1 MTSCNK
7 EVTMLEFYKTF
18 ENKTVKIDQPEYGCW
33 INAVS
38 PTEEEK
44 NFLIEEMGIVPEFV
58 KSSLDEEESS
68 HLDYDED
75 NNQTLVIVDY
85 PSAEDKADGFDTLQ
99 YTTLPLGIVIMK
111 GYIVTISLYENYN
124 IDDMAKGKVRG
135 IDTNLKTR
143 FLLLLL
149 LRISQRYLIY
159 LRQIDRL
166 SSRTEH
172 RLHKSM
178 QNKELIQM
186 LGLEKS
192 LVYFSTSLKTDEITL
207 NKIMRGKPIKLYDE
221 DQELLDDVMIE
232 IHQAIEMCNIYS
244 NILSGT
250 MDAFASVI
258 SNNLNIVMK
267 ILTVITIVMS
277 IPNIIFSFYGMNVT
291 TPKSIM
297 ASGGKFGYPDDA
309 CETPDLL
316 QTIYTFDGFT
326 VLWDHA
332 IGIDDGAYG
341 RNHGLGF
348 VGENGTLVVDRGGWE
363 VIPEKVGGTPRM
375 EAVPLKKAYGEGGLN
390 LHVKNHLECIKTR
403 NRCQHRDWCPYR

>member
-1 MTSCNK
+1 
-7 EVTMLEFYKTF
+7 MLEFYKTF
-18 ENKTVKIDQPEYGCW
+18 GTETKKIDKPEPGSW
-33 INAVS
+33 ISAIA

-44 NFLIEEMGIVPEFV
+44 NYLIEEMGILPEFV
-58 KSSLDEEESS
+58 KSSLDAEESS
-68 HLDYDED
+68 HIDYDED
-75 NNQTLVIVDY
+75 YNQTLVIVDY
-85 PSAEDKADGFDTLQ
+85 PSAEEVEDGYDKNMLQ

-111 GYIVTISLYENYN
+111 GYVVTISLYENLN
-124 IDDMAKGKVRG
+124 IDDMAQGRIKGVNT
-135 IDTNLKTR
+135 DLKTR

-159 LRQIDRL
+159 LRQIDRI
-166 SSRTEH
+166 SSRTEQ

-207 NKIMRGKPIKLYDE
+207 NKIMRGKAIKLYDE
-221 DQELLDDVMIE
+221 DQDLLDDVLIE

-267 ILTVITIVMS
+267 VLTVITIVMA

-291 TPKSIM
+291 
-297 ASGGKFGYPDDA
+297 
-309 CETPDLL
+309 
-316 QTIYTFDGFT
+316 
-326 VLWDHA
+326 
-332 IGIDDGAYG
+332 
-341 RNHGLGF
+341 GLPIAHWWF
-348 VGENGTLVVDRGGWE
+348 PTLVAIVAC
-363 VIPEKVGGTPRM
+363 IIATIIFI
-375 EAVPLKKAYGEGGLN
+375 KKDMF
-390 LHVKNHLECIKTR
+390 H
-403 NRCQHRDWCPYR
+403 